1 MKNRTG
7 KTIITLLAVIALLT
21 GIMSFENRKVEAA
34 TTQIVWE
41 KDDVKNVYVDTRK
54 SDHLSYSK
62 DGITIAAEA
71 ESNGQRCLFHDR
83 LIDITSGKIVF
94 SCDSSKGR
102 ISQLEIICGEAK
114 NFARDDESWS
124 SSYSEGETHLV
135 WKGQGNPEIVFHPSE
150 YDEDPYMLN
159 IQYVEKMIFTLVS
172 EDTEYPLWVG
182 SRQVTSA
189 YLSNE
194 EEGWSYDPDSKTL
207 TLDNANITDTHN
219 AYSRTSCI
227 STNQDLTISLSGNN
241 MVGSIDSSFLAID
254 IYDAALTIT
263 GSGSLSANSKKLS
276 IFAAGKLIIDNTSVT
291 VNGYITVGSLFDILN
306 GSEVKVTSASGS
318 ISVLGPLTVKDS
330 RLEATG
336 DELVVFAEDIS
347 ISGNSEVKAVAA
359 SQAQRVITA
368 IFATDSFEING
379 LEIVTPEDGKIIKSD
394 ADAGIGKEVFTVCDK
409 DGNVA
414 KEVLIKSVTPEYTV
428 TSGAGGTYTLDSG
441 KDYTLAVKRNVNDGS
456 CFERFAGVK
465 LDGKELTKDTDYTA
479 VKGSTVVTIKES
491 TLSKL
496 SEGEHTIAV
505 SFIDGKAETSLTVK
519 KASAPTPEPE
529 PTPATPYRLPV
540 TGVE

>member
-7 KTIITLLAVIALLT
+7 KTIVTLLAVLALLT
-21 GIMSFENRKVEAA
+21 GIMPFGSRKVEAA

-182 SRQVTSA
+182 GVRVTSKNKDDILDDGGKA
-189 YLSNE
+189 K
-194 EEGWSYDPDSKTL
+194 YDPETKTL
-207 TLDNANITDTHN
+207 TLNNANITNTYKRN
-219 AYSRTSCI
+219 CI
-227 STNQDLTISLSGNN
+227 YANSLGGTLTISLIGSNRIGNKDALN
-241 MVGSIDSSFLAID
+241 GIDAM
-254 IYDAALTIT
+254 LTPTVIT
-263 GSGSLSANSKKLS
+263 GDGNLTVSDVTNLGIMDEGSSITIKDTEVTVENCHFGIDGTYQFEIDNSKVTVTGGTEGISNDKIS
-276 IFAAGKLIIDNTSVT
+276 ITDSKIDVTTSYVGIFAVDN
-291 VNGYITVGSLFDILN
+291 
-306 GSEVKVTSASGS
+306 K
-318 ISVLGPLTVKDS
+318 
-330 RLEATG
+330 
-336 DELVVFAEDIS
+336 IS
-347 ISGNSEVKAVAA
+347 ISGNSYVSADTTDSGAKAEKYAMVATKGFELDGVEIIEPEGGDIKPKTISDRERYVVVDKDNNIAQKAVIAKTYLITFKNDDGTVLQEKKTPIYETPKYEGDTPTKPSDDEYEYTFKGWDKEITEVKGD
-359 SQAQRVITA
+359 
-368 IFATDSFEING
+368 AT
-379 LEIVTPEDGKIIKSD
+379 
-394 ADAGIGKEVFTVCDK
+394 
-409 DGNVA
+409 
-414 KEVLIKSVTPEYTV
+414 
-428 TSGAGGTYTLDSG
+428 
-441 KDYTLAVKRNVNDGS
+441 
-456 CFERFAGVK
+456 
-465 LDGKELTKDTDYTA
+465 YTA
-479 VKGSTVVTIKES
+479 VYDRTPIEK
-491 TLSKL
+491 
-496 SEGEHTIAV
+496 
-505 SFIDGKAETSLTVK
+505 
-519 KASAPTPEPE
+519 PTPT
-529 PTPATPYRLPV
+529 PTPVTPFSIPK
-540 TGVE
+540 TGIEGSSPSYHLISLLGVCMLTIFLAKKHN

>member
-1 MKNRTG
+1 METYRDKAFSAYPEQLAKRWIHMKNRTR
-7 KTIITLLAVIALLT
+7 KIIITLLAVIALLI
-21 GIMSFENRKVEAA
+21 GIMPFENRKVEAA

-194 EEGWSYDPDSKTL
+194 EEGWSYDPETKTL
-207 TLDNANITDTHN
+207 TLENANITGSSD
-219 AYSRTSCI
+219 ASYGSCI
-227 STNQDLTISLSGNN
+227 YIGFMRDATLNINLIGENK
-241 MVGSIDSSFLAID
+241 VGSENAWYG
-254 IYDAALTIT
+254 IYDVITPTMITGDGSLTVSDVTDTGISGGGSTIT
-263 GSGSLSANSKKLS
+263 IKDTTVTVKNCNDGIFSNRNLQIDNSTVTVSANDDGIEYGDYVMITDSKVDVKSKNTGLLCNHIYIYGNS
-276 IFAAGKLIIDNTSVT
+276 YVSADTTDSGAKAAGYAMVS
-291 VNGYITVGSLFDILN
+291 
-306 GSEVKVTSASGS
+306 SE
-318 ISVLGPLTVKDS
+318 
-330 RLEATG
+330 G
-336 DELVVFAEDIS
+336 DF
-347 ISGNSEVKAVAA
+347 
-359 SQAQRVITA
+359 
-368 IFATDSFEING
+368 
-379 LEIVTPEDGKIIKSD
+379 
-394 ADAGIGKEVFTVCDK
+394 
-409 DGNVA
+409 
-414 KEVLIKSVTPEYTV
+414 
-428 TSGAGGTYTLDSG
+428 
-441 KDYTLAVKRNVNDGS
+441 
-456 CFERFAGVK
+456 K
-465 LDGKELTKDTDYTA
+465 LDGVEIIEPEEGKIENAIIEGFSREPYYFVFDKDDKVAPKAIIAKTYLITFKNDDGTVLQEKKTPVYETPKYEGNTPTKESDDEYDYTFKGWDKEITEVKGDATYTA
-479 VKGSTVVTIKES
+479 VYDKTPIE
-491 TLSKL
+491 
-496 SEGEHTIAV
+496 
-505 SFIDGKAETSLTVK
+505 
-519 KASAPTPEPE
+519 TPEPE
-529 PTPATPYRLPV
+529 PKPVTPFSIPK